1 MASVSLSELHKNLRR
16 YIDQARNGQE
26 IAVTDR
32 GRTVARIVAVAAAAA
47 VNTDRLSKDEVVTT
61 PARMPKQSPLPA
73 PIKIAG
79 TVSDLIREQRR

>member
-1 MASVSLSELHKNLRR
+1 MASVSLSELHKNLRQ

-26 IAVTDR
+26 VAVTDR
-32 GRTVARIVAVAAAAA
+32 GRTIARIVAAA
-47 VNTDRLSKDEVVTT
+47 VNTDRLGKDEVVVT

>member
-1 MASVSLSELHKNLRR
+1 MASVSLSELHKNLRQ

-32 GRTVARIVAVAAAAA
+32 GRTVARIAASAGAA
-47 VNTDRLSKDEVVTT
+47 VNTDRLSKDEVLTT

-79 TVSDLIREQRR
+79 TVSYLIKEQRR

>member
-1 MASVSLSELHKNLRR
+1 MASVSLSELHKNLRQ

-32 GRTVARIVAVAAAAA
+32 GRTVARIVAVAA

-79 TVSDLIREQRR
+79 TVSDLIKEQRR

>member
-32 GRTVARIVAVAAAAA
+32 GRTVARIAAAAA
-47 VNTDRLSKDEVVTT
+47 AAINTDRLSKDEVVTT

-79 TVSDLIREQRR
+79 TVSDLIREQRC

>member
-1 MASVSLSELHKNLRR
+1 MANVSLSELHKNLRR

-32 GRTVARIVAVAAAAA
+32 GRTVARIVAAAA
-47 VNTDRLSKDEVVTT
+47 VNTDRLNKDDVVTT

-79 TVSDLIREQRR
+79 TVSDLIKEQRR

>member
-32 GRTVARIVAVAAAAA
+32 GRTVARIVAVAV

-79 TVSDLIREQRR
+79 TVSDLIREQRC